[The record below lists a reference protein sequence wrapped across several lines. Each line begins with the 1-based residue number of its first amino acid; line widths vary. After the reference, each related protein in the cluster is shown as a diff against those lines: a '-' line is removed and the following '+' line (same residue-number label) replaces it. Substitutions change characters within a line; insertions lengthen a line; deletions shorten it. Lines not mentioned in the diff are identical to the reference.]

1 MGLLELAN
9 KNLPIKD
16 GFFFRSVDSETVQNT
31 IDETIK
37 KMAIAYLDLLELQ
50 GQNPIITEAQEL
62 PNLEDIS
69 TNDYKDYTVGDYL
82 NKALL
87 LDNG

>member
-1 MGLLELAN
+1 LVLLELTN
-9 KNLPIKD
+9 KNLPVKD
-16 GFFFRSVDSETVQNT
+16 GFFFRSVDSEAVQNT

-50 GQNPIITEAQEL
+50 GQNPISTEAQEL

-69 TNDYKDYTVGDYL
+69 TDEYTNHAISDYL
-82 NKALL
+82 SNTLFSN
-87 LDNG
+87 DR